1 MAQVSTYLNFN
12 RTTEAAFAF
21 YKTVFGTEY
30 VGGIM
35 RHGDVPPP
43 DEMPAIGDEDKNL
56 ILNMQLEILGGHM
69 IMGSDIPA
77 AMGRSLTV
85 GNNVQI
91 VLDPDTREEAYRLFA
106 TLSNGGAVHDAMREE
121 FWGDYYGSLADKFG
135 VEWIINCTS
144 KS

>member
-21 YKTVFGTEY
+21 YKSVIGTDY

-35 RHGDVPPP
+35 RHGDVPAP
-43 DEMPAIGDEDKNL
+43 EAMPGIGDDDKNL
-56 ILNMQLEILGGHM
+56 ILNIQLEILGGHM
-69 IMGSDIPA
+69 IMGSDIPD
-77 AMGRSLTV
+77 AMGRALTV

-91 VLDPDTREEAYRLFA
+91 VLDPDTREDADRLFA
-106 TLSNGGAVHDAMREE
+106 ALSNGGAVHDAMREE